1 MIKKTIEID
10 TILLDLNQS
19 IDAHYQWL
27 VKMFRC
33 TVSGD
38 VNQPDIFDINS
49 HCLCQFSQWLN
60 NHPVHEPE
68 EKGFVIKIII
78 AHEHMH
84 TRGRELLRAIAEKR
98 SEDHHFDSFQEALL
112 AFTSAVMDY
121 KIYLLN
127 IRSNMDILTGLPGR
141 RVLDESFERQ
151 LIDAQPLNLYLLLFD
166 IDRFKLVND
175 NYGHLVGDSVLRTLA
190 SNLSV
195 WTRYDETPYRYGGEE
210 FVIIIRTKTDEQACR
225 AGLRICQLVADNPIN
240 YPDGELSITVTAG
253 ITLAQQGEPLD
264 VVIGRADRAM
274 YRGKQTG
281 RNRCMFMD
289 KDQQITRV

>member
-1 MIKKTIEID
+1 M
-10 TILLDLNQS
+10 
-19 IDAHYQWL
+19 
-27 VKMFRC
+27 
-33 TVSGD
+33 
-38 VNQPDIFDINS
+38 
-49 HCLCQFSQWLN
+49 
-60 NHPVHEPE
+60 
-68 EKGFVIKIII
+68 
-78 AHEHMH
+78 
-84 TRGRELLRAIAEKR
+84 
-98 SEDHHFDSFQEALL
+98 
-112 AFTSAVMDY
+112 
-121 KIYLLN
+121 
-127 IRSNMDILTGLPGR
+127 
-141 RVLDESFERQ
+141 
-151 LIDAQPLNLYLLLFD
+151 LLFD

-253 ITLAQQGEPLD
+253 ITQAQQGEPLD

-281 RNRCMFMD
+281 RNRCMFMG